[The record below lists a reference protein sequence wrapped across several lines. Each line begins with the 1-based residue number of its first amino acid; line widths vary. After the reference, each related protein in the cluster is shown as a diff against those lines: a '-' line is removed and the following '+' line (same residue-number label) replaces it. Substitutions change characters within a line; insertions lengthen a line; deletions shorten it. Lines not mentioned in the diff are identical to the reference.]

1 MLPDY
6 VLHVDHE
13 HKTCRW
19 YVHIIEKS
27 VCFDVYNVSYS
38 LHVGLLVVT
47 LLDMD
52 LIIDKGWQMPSNMC
66 LFTLTPYL
74 SKIDLC
80 PLLNFLNDSQSLV

>member
-27 VCFDVYNVSYS
+27 ICFDVYNV

-52 LIIDKGWQMPSNMC
+52 LIIDKGWQMPSNMYV
-66 LFTLTPYL
+66 F
-74 SKIDLC
+74 
-80 PLLNFLNDSQSLV
+80 